1 MPTIGVMRDVIGSC
15 DVGLARR
22 LQPGDPAPRE
32 RVTGDIPIKPAAL
45 QNRAGNFVLP
55 GLKGG
60 MAALKDIKLDRNLAG
75 DDPNPAGDD
84 SYPISTLSWILAYEK
99 GNGAKTGAIRQVM
112 QYLLSTAVQNRAAVL
127 GYVPLPGTILSASKK
142 AVARIGE

>member
-1 MPTIGVMRDVIGSC
+1 MSQAFVKG
-15 DVGLARR
+15 A
-22 LQPGDPAPRE
+22 
-32 RVTGDIPIKPAAL
+32 IKPAAL